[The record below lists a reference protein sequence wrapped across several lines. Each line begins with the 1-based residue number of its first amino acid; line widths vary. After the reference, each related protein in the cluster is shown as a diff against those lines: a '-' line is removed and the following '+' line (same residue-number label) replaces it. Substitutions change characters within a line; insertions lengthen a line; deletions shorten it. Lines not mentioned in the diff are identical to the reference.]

1 MARKKN
7 TRTVIGTP
15 LTPALLKKLHAF
27 DELPR
32 FKQSD
37 FDPKGNWGIT
47 YRIWTCHGYRETGN
61 QNVGFL
67 RIERSSDSSNETFTL
82 DVEQQVVEADGILN
96 IVEAHIKCLNNQL
109 ASPVQ
114 WELTSGF
121 INTNNNTAASLLT
134 REKGIIKENIMR
146 VERDGRIVKRKVAE
160 HLSCDWCLFEAVPRL
175 EFDKKELPTFDM
187 LEGMSLLRQDQ
198 HLSYRDVYAQK
209 VGAKTANLCKFDQLG
224 RGILPYEYWLDTK
237 HRLLVV
243 TSMNK
248 AYISDVYARQTIK
261 QKTEQLRKSYE
272 RMKDARRK

>member
-1 MARKKN
+1 
-7 TRTVIGTP
+7 
-15 LTPALLKKLHAF
+15 
-27 DELPR
+27 
-32 FKQSD
+32 
-37 FDPKGNWGIT
+37 
-47 YRIWTCHGYRETGN
+47 
-61 QNVGFL
+61 
-67 RIERSSDSSNETFTL
+67 
-82 DVEQQVVEADGILN
+82 
-96 IVEAHIKCLNNQL
+96 
-109 ASPVQ
+109 
-114 WELTSGF
+114 
-121 INTNNNTAASLLT
+121 
-134 REKGIIKENIMR
+134 MR

-160 HLSCDWCLFEAVPRL
+160 HLSCDWCLFEAVQRL

-187 LEGMSLLRQDQ
+187 LEGLSLLRQDQ

-261 QKTEQLRKSYE
+261 QKTEQLQKSYE